1 MTSAFIKSAHGKH
14 LAYHKLEGAGPTIV
28 FLPGYMSDMHGSKAI
43 ALGAWAAEN
52 KRSCLRF
59 DYSGCGESEGDFTDG
74 TLTEWLE
81 DSLSVIDQ
89 LTQGP
94 LILVGSSMGG
104 WLMLLVALNRPDRV
118 AGLIGL
124 APAPDFTEWGFIPEE
139 KATIQKEGKLVIPM
153 DEAGHE
159 AIVTKAFWESGQKHL
174 VMNQDIAIHCPI
186 RLIQGQKDTEV
197 PWQRAWMLSEKLIS
211 DDIRITMVKNADHRL
226 SRSSDI
232 HLIIN
237 TLSQLLAEIP
247 A

>member
-1 MTSAFIKSAHGKH
+1 MTSAFIKSAHGKQ
-14 LAYHKLEGAGPTIV
+14 LSYHKLEGSGSTIV

-43 ALGAWAAEN
+43 ALGAWAAEK

-59 DYSGCGESEGDFTDG
+59 DYSGCGESEGDFQDG

-81 DSLSVIDQ
+81 DCLSVIDQ
-89 LTQGP
+89 LTEGR

-104 WLMLLVALNRPDRV
+104 WLMLLAALRRPERI
-118 AGLIGL
+118 AGLVGL
-124 APAPDFTEWGFIPEE
+124 AAAPDFTEWGFSEKE
-139 KATIQKEGKLVIPM
+139 KAIIEQQGKLVIPV
-153 DEAGHE
+153 DDAGNE
-159 AIVTKAFWESGQKHL
+159 VFVTRAFWESGQKNL
-174 VMNQDIAIHCPI
+174 LMTQKIDIQCPV

-197 PWQRAWMLSEKLIS
+197 PWQNALMLSEKLAS
-211 DDIRITMVKNADHRL
+211 DNIRVTMVKDADHRL

-237 TLSQLLAEIP
+237 TLSELLAEIP